1 MRPCWKA
8 GTSISCAVV
17 PVELRVR
24 MTKPSY
30 ADGVKSFQWSEALAD
45 LGWNGHDDV
54 DLAYTILD
62 RHVSAE
68 SKSRTAIHWLGKDGS
83 ERRVSFDELS
93 SESKR
98 IANLLRRH
106 GLQRGDRVAGVLP
119 RTPEAIA
126 IIIACLRAG
135 AVYVPIF
142 SGFSA
147 EAVGYRLS
155 HSSARFVF
163 VGGAYRH
170 LVGSDHAVKVI
181 SLDGGE
187 PGDIDYANAVAAESE
202 SFEAIKVARTAPA
215 FIIYT
220 SGSTGRPKGCVIAA
234 NILAAMW
241 PYVRYSLDLRPATD
255 VFWPSGDPS
264 WGYGLCC
271 YLPALAAGASVISV
285 ESNASA
291 AVCLEV
297 IKKYGVTNFATNP
310 TVLRSLMAQGESI
323 STVGAQRA
331 RNLVLRRA
339 VERRGCHVLP
349 ACLEL
354 HTDGSLR
361 RHRIWIADRQPQ
373 CSRDGGEA
381 GLDGIALTGPD
392 DVDRRQ
398 RWRRSAARNGWIH
411 RPTHKPT
418 TVSIG
423 CAIGTTTTQPR
434 RCRRDNGP
442 ALATSPGATTTAIF
456 GSKAGLTTS
465 SRAPAIASAHSKSRA
480 PCCGTRRSLRLP
492 WSAYQTQRRGE
503 AIKAFVVLRNS
514 PADVEAL
521 SAELVQLA
529 KSVCGRHQYPHVI
542 EFVAQL
548 PKTQTGKI
556 QRFLLRSSSQPG
568 IKS

>member
-1 MRPCWKA
+1 MVAMIEQHMEFRNPA
-8 GTSISCAVV
+8 FVGDTLITAYTVTSNVV
-17 PVELRVR
+17 GKSRKTARVELSIRLSNSRNETVLDGRHVYLLRCRPVELRIR

-45 LGWNGHDDV
+45 LGWNGQEDV

-62 RHVSAE
+62 RHVAAE
-68 SKSRTAIHWLGKDGS
+68 SPSRTAIHWLGKDGA

-93 SESKR
+93 VESKR

-106 GLQRGDRVAGVLP
+106 GLKHGDRVAGVLP

-142 SGFSA
+142 SGFSS
-147 EAVGYRLS
+147 EAVSYRLS
-155 HSSARFVF
+155 HSSARFAF

-187 PGDIDYANAVAAESE
+187 PGDIDYANAVAAESD
-202 SFEAIKVARTAPA
+202 SFEAIKVARTDPA

-323 STVGAQRA
+323 STVGGSVRAISCCGEPLNGEVVTFFQRVWNCTPMDHFGATEFGLPIGNHNALAMAVKPGSMGLPSPGQAMSIVDSDGAEVLPGTVGFIAQRTNQQQSLLA
-331 RNLVLRRA
+331 ALL
-339 VERRGCHVLP
+339 ER
-349 ACLEL
+349 
-354 HTDGSLR
+354 
-361 RHRIWIADRQPQ
+361 
-373 CSRDGGEA
+373 
-381 GLDGIALTGPD
+381 
-392 DVDRRQ
+392 
-398 RWRRSAARNGWIH
+398 
-411 RPTHKPT
+411 
-418 TVSIG
+418 
-423 CAIGTTTTQPR
+423 
-434 RCRRDNGP
+434 
-442 ALATSPGATTTAIF
+442 
-456 GSKAGLTTS
+456 
-465 SRAPAIASAHSKSRA
+465 
-480 PCCGTRRSLRLP
+480 
-492 WSAYQTQRRGE
+492 
-503 AIKAFVVLRNS
+503 
-514 PADVEAL
+514 
-521 SAELVQLA
+521 
-529 KSVCGRHQYPHVI
+529 
-542 EFVAQL
+542 
-548 PKTQTGKI
+548 
-556 QRFLLRSSSQPG
+556 
-568 IKS
+568 

>member
-1 MRPCWKA
+1 M
-8 GTSISCAVV
+8 
-17 PVELRVR
+17 
-24 MTKPSY
+24 
-30 ADGVKSFQWSEALAD
+30 
-45 LGWNGHDDV
+45 
-54 DLAYTILD
+54 
-62 RHVSAE
+62 
-68 SKSRTAIHWLGKDGS
+68 
-83 ERRVSFDELS
+83 
-93 SESKR
+93 
-98 IANLLRRH
+98 
-106 GLQRGDRVAGVLP
+106 P

-142 SGFSA
+142 SGFSS
-147 EAVGYRLS
+147 EAVSYRLS

-187 PGDIDYANAVAAESE
+187 PGDIDYANAVAAESD

-323 STVGAQRA
+323 STVGGSVRAISCCGEPLNGEVVTFFQRVWNCTPMDHFGATEFGLPIGNHNALAMAVKPGSMGLPSPGQAMSIVDSDGAEVPPGTVGFIAQRT
-331 RNLVLRRA
+331 NHNSLYWLRYWNDDDATKAA
-339 VERRGCHVLP
+339 VEGTMDLHWRLRP
-349 ACLEL
+349 A
-354 HTDGSLR
+354 
-361 RHRIWIADRQPQ
+361 RQ
-373 CSRDGGEA
+373 
-381 GLDGIALTGPD
+381 
-392 DVDRRQ
+392 
-398 RWRRSAARNGWIH
+398 
-411 RPTHKPT
+411 
-418 TVSIG
+418 
-423 CAIGTTTTQPR
+423 
-434 RCRRDNGP
+434 
-442 ALATSPGATTTAIF
+442 
-456 GSKAGLTTS
+456 
-465 SRAPAIASAHSKSRA
+465 
-480 PCCGTRRSLRLP
+480 
-492 WSAYQTQRRGE
+492 
-503 AIKAFVVLRNS
+503 
-514 PADVEAL
+514 
-521 SAELVQLA
+521 
-529 KSVCGRHQYPHVI
+529 
-542 EFVAQL
+542 
-548 PKTQTGKI
+548 
-556 QRFLLRSSSQPG
+556 
-568 IKS
+568 

>member
-1 MRPCWKA
+1 
-8 GTSISCAVV
+8 
-17 PVELRVR
+17 

-54 DLAYTILD
+54 DLAHTILD
-62 RHVSAE
+62 RHVAADLP
-68 SKSRTAIHWLGKDGS
+68 SRTAIHWLGKDGA
-83 ERRVSFDELS
+83 ERLVSFYDLS
-93 SESKR
+93 VESKR
-98 IANLLRRH
+98 IANLLRRL

-135 AVYVPIF
+135 AIYVPIF

-147 EAVGYRLS
+147 EAVSYRLS

-181 SLDGGE
+181 SLGGGE
-187 PGDIDYANAVAAESE
+187 PGDIDYAHAVAAESDW
-202 SFEAIKVARTAPA
+202 FEAVKVARTAPA

-241 PYVRYSLDLRPATD
+241 PYVRFSLDLRPATD

-297 IKKYGVTNFATNP
+297 IKTYGVTNFATNP
-310 TVLRSLMAQGESI
+310 TVLRSLMAQGETI
-323 STVGAQRA
+323 STVGASVRAISCCGEPLNGEVVTFFQRVWNCTPMDHFGA
-331 RNLVLRRA
+331 TEFGLPIGNHNALAMA
-339 VERRGCHVLP
+339 VKPGSMGLPSPGQAMSIVDGDGAEVLP
-349 ACLEL
+349 GAVGFIAQR
-354 HTDGSLR
+354 TNRNSLYWLR
-361 RHRIWIADRQPQ
+361 YWNDDDATKALSKGQWI
-373 CSRDGGEA
+373 C
-381 GLDGIALTGPD
+381 TGD
-392 DVDRRQ
+392 F
-398 RWRRSAARNGWIH
+398 A
-411 RPTHKPT
+411 
-418 TVSIG
+418 
-423 CAIGTTTTQPR
+423 
-434 RCRRDNGP
+434 RRDNDGYFWFEGRSDDIIKSSGYRIGP
-442 ALATSPGATTTAIF
+442 FEIESAL
-456 GSKAGLTTS
+456 
-465 SRAPAIASAHSKSRA
+465 
-480 PCCGTRRSLRLP
+480 LRHP
-492 WSAYQTQRRGE
+492 EVIEAAVVGVPDQRRGE

-514 PADVEAL
+514 PVDVEAL

-542 EFVAQL
+542 EFVGQL